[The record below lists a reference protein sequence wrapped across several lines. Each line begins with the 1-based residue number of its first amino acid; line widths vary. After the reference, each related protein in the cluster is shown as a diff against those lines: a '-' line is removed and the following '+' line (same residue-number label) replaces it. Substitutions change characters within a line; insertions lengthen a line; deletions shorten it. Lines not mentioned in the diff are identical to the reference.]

1 MPDSNDIVIEKGEW
15 LLIQDP
21 DFYCNGIFK
30 GGMNAYIY
38 IYIYMYVCMCV
49 CVCARVHACMRL
61 CMCVCVCDMLNE

>member
-38 IYIYMYVCMCV
+38 IYIYVCMYVCV
-49 CVCARVHACMRL
+49 CVCARACMYAPVHV
-61 CMCVCVCDMLNE
+61 CVCV